1 MTVSVL
7 CRGMTECNNLDIVF
21 VLDGSASLHPLEWAT
36 VRNIMEQ
43 SLATLDIAPDRI
55 YAGFVVFS
63 TVVTYTSPQLI
74 GNKQELLSGQS
85 LSLSAS
91 PLPPAPSIPPQPPT
105 TAHPHATFNEEAKRR
120 SIADPMDNTDT
131 QPSLSLSL
139 SRFPRP
145 LCYNLHTNQCV
156 ASVTVS
162 PLLVVGL

>member
-1 MTVSVL
+1 M
-7 CRGMTECNNLDIVF
+7 
-21 VLDGSASLHPLEWAT
+21 LDGSASLHPLEWAT

-91 PLPPAPSIPPQPPT
+91 PLPPAPSTPPLPPPPPT
-105 TAHPHATFNEEAKRR
+105 THPHATFNEEAKRR
-120 SIADPMDNTDT
+120 SIAGPMDNTDT
-131 QPSLSLSL
+131 QHFYFFYFFIFSISFIL
-139 SRFPRP
+139 F
-145 LCYNLHTNQCV
+145 
-156 ASVTVS
+156 VTYKPMRCLNDGQS
-162 PLLVVGL
+162 FVGGRTLTC

>member
-1 MTVSVL
+1 
-7 CRGMTECNNLDIVF
+7 MTECNNLDIVF

-91 PLPPAPSIPPQPPT
+91 PLPPAPSTPPPT
-105 TAHPHATFNEEAKRR
+105 HPHH
-120 SIADPMDNTDT
+120 SP
-131 QPSLSLSL
+131 
-139 SRFPRP
+139 PR
-145 LCYNLHTNQCV
+145 NF
-156 ASVTVS
+156 
-162 PLLVVGL
+162 